1 MYALLKPDG
10 SFHRIVREDLPGGS
24 TDYAA
29 FGVVPVNDVVPEGY
43 SRNGWQIV
51 NGVCEPV
58 LVEIPEPGLPPV
70 PFEVGSGQIRAALV
84 ALGWVTIQNPSNA
97 DAEVDAW
104 AAALIELAVQD
115 PGQKAIALLLWRN
128 ASAFKR
134 NNPFILLVATIL
146 GKTGEETDTLFRT
159 AVNF

>member
-10 SFHRIVREDLPGGS
+10 TFHRVVREDLPGGS

-29 FGVVPVNDVVPEGY
+29 FGVLPVNDVVPEGY
-43 SRNGWQIV
+43 YRNGWQIA

-58 LVEIPEPGLPPV
+58 LVETPAPGPGPV

-115 PGQKAIALLLWRN
+115 PGQKTIAHLLWKN
-128 ASAFKR
+128 ASGFKR
-134 NNPFILLVATIL
+134 QNQFILLVATIL
-146 GKTGEETDTLFRT
+146 EKTSDETDTLFRT
-159 AVNF
+159 AATF